1 MGLLAVGFVV
11 VLGLLGMLG
20 PRFRT
25 VAASSNGT
33 SVEVTYASVTRPG
46 LATTWLV
53 EVRRPGGFAGPITI
67 ATTTTYFDGFDFN
80 ALYPDPD
87 RTSSRGDLVAF
98 TFEPPRGEVFR
109 VRFDG
114 RATPTWTLWRTATT
128 IVTGEGLGETSVVYR
143 TVFLP

>member
-1 MGLLAVGFVV
+1 MA
-11 VLGLLGMLG
+11 LGLLGMLG

-25 VAASSNGT
+25 VAATSGGT

-53 EVRRPGGFAGPITI
+53 EIRRPAGFAGPITI
-67 ATTTTYFDGFDFN
+67 ATTATYFDGFDFN
-80 ALYPDPD
+80 TLYPDPD
-87 RTSSRGDLVAF
+87 RSGSRGDLVAF
-98 TFEPPRGEVFR
+98 TFKPPRGEVFR

-128 IVTGEGLGETSVVYR
+128 VVTGRGLDEISVSYR